1 MHVRNS
7 SPSASPTRTPSISG
21 SPHDLHS
28 IHPLAFPPSSA
39 RSPVANG
46 HDINSD
52 PFTYLVIE
60 LVKLIQ
66 AALALWGMFQHV
78 GEDIHGRLISL
89 GMEVDGLFCDE
100 TKSAIF
106 RWRREMGMEYEGSL
120 KIEKETSGGCIDPKT
135 LASLLS
141 SITSVHYQLDALD
154 VERVSCLT
162 NHQADNVASKRPL
175 LKHSTYSQNMA

>member
-1 MHVRNS
+1 MQSTH
-7 SPSASPTRTPSISG
+7 PHAS
-21 SPHDLHS
+21 
-28 IHPLAFPPSSA
+28 PPSSIQ
-39 RSPVANG
+39 SPVANG

-66 AALALWGMFQHV
+66 AALALWGMFQDV
-78 GEDIHGRLISL
+78 GEDMHGRLIGP

-100 TKSAIF
+100 TKNAIS
-106 RWRREMGMEYEGSL
+106 RWRKEMGMEHEESL
-120 KIEKETSGGCIDPKT
+120 KIEVRTPMPLRTGTDPKQKETSGGCIDPKT

-154 VERVSCLT
+154 VERVSCVA
-162 NHQADNVASKRPL
+162 NHRADDVASKRPL
-175 LKHSTYSQNMA
+175 LKYSTYPQNMA